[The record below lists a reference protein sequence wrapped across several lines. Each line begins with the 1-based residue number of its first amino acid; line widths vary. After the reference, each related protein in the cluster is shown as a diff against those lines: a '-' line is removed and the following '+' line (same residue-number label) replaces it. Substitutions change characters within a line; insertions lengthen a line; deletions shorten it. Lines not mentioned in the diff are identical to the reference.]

1 MEGRAAPR
9 KAAGLTAAK
18 VRTARPGRYG
28 DGNGLYLFVRSAE
41 ARFWVFRYTRAR
53 RMREMGLGRAGTDA
67 AAVTLAEARTK
78 AAELHKLVR
87 AGVDPLAQREAVAA
101 AAAAEAQNAVIR
113 GTTFRTVAE
122 RYLEAHAAA
131 WRNPKHRMQWRNT
144 LDTYV
149 HPHMGDLPVGEVG
162 TEHVLAAL
170 EPIWR
175 TKPET
180 ASRVRGRTES
190 VLDYATARGWRSGE
204 NPARWRGQRL
214 PHGAAGAGGHR
225 AARALEFAILTAARS
240 SEVLGA
246 RWGEV
251 DMLAKVRTVPAV
263 RMKAGREHRVPL
275 SGPAL
280 DVLGDMARLRVV
292 ESPDAFV
299 FPGGYPGRPLSI
311 MSMTMALRRMGRG
324 DLTVHGFRST
334 FRDWV
339 GETTGTPRE
348 VAEAALAH
356 VLGSKTEV
364 ADARG
369 DMFDKRRGLMDE
381 WAGFC
386 GRPSANSADV
396 IPFRAELIGTT

>member
-1 MEGRAAPR
+1 
-9 KAAGLTAAK
+9 
-18 VRTARPGRYG
+18 
-28 DGNGLYLFVRSAE
+28 
-41 ARFWVFRYTRAR
+41 
-53 RMREMGLGRAGTDA
+53 
-67 AAVTLAEARTK
+67 
-78 AAELHKLVR
+78 
-87 AGVDPLAQREAVAA
+87 
-101 AAAAEAQNAVIR
+101 
-113 GTTFRTVAE
+113 
-122 RYLEAHAAA
+122 
-131 WRNPKHRMQWRNT
+131 
-144 LDTYV
+144 
-149 HPHMGDLPVGEVG
+149 
-162 TEHVLAAL
+162 
-170 EPIWR
+170 
-175 TKPET
+175 
-180 ASRVRGRTES
+180 
-190 VLDYATARGWRSGE
+190 
-204 NPARWRGQRL
+204 
-214 PHGAAGAGGHR
+214 
-225 AARALEFAILTAARS
+225 
-240 SEVLGA
+240 
-246 RWGEV
+246 
-251 DMLAKVRTVPAV
+251 MLAKVRTVPAV

-334 FRDWV
+334 FRDWA
-339 GETTGTPRE
+339 GDTTGTPRE